1 MAKITEIK
9 NCRLCGESKLRAVLP
24 LHPTPVG
31 DLYLPKN
38 QNPEK
43 LECFPLDVYQCAS
56 CGHVQLKAIVDP
68 EYLYSDYIY
77 TTSSSLGLAEHFQS
91 YATRTVRKLEMR
103 PGSLVV
109 EIGSNDGTM
118 LRGFQRE
125 GMKVIGVD
133 PATEI
138 AAKATQTGVPTI
150 HGFFSVETA
159 KKIVKMHGK
168 ADLFVANN
176 VLANVPCPRDIF
188 LGVLEVLKTDGVI
201 IFETGYLKYLAED
214 CVFDNIYHEHIDYYS
229 IQPLISFFESL
240 GLQLIDVDV
249 SDSKGSSIRC
259 YVQREGGK
267 HPIGAGI
274 NELCHRE
281 REIGYGTIEPYKR
294 LSVHLEDT
302 KKQLHKILKPLKDQ
316 GKVVA
321 GFGASVGVTTMLYHF
336 ELEGIVDY
344 LLDDNPVRQGRFSP
358 GMALEVKSPKIL
370 ETENRPDIILLL
382 AWRYAGPIIK
392 KHGKQYQN
400 HGGQFLQLL
409 PTVAHLKI

>member
-188 LGVLEVLKTDGVI
+188 LGVLELLKTDGVI

-214 CVFDNIYHEHIDYYS
+214 CVFDNIY
-229 IQPLISFFESL
+229 
-240 GLQLIDVDV
+240 
-249 SDSKGSSIRC
+249 
-259 YVQREGGK
+259 
-267 HPIGAGI
+267 
-274 NELCHRE
+274 
-281 REIGYGTIEPYKR
+281 
-294 LSVHLEDT
+294 
-302 KKQLHKILKPLKDQ
+302 
-316 GKVVA
+316 
-321 GFGASVGVTTMLYHF
+321 
-336 ELEGIVDY
+336 
-344 LLDDNPVRQGRFSP
+344 
-358 GMALEVKSPKIL
+358 
-370 ETENRPDIILLL
+370 
-382 AWRYAGPIIK
+382 
-392 KHGKQYQN
+392 
-400 HGGQFLQLL
+400 
-409 PTVAHLKI
+409 